1 MDNQNFQTNGS
12 TASKPQNKKILQANE
27 DFVFEPQNKEI
38 LQDLRENS
46 DTNLSKVFICHR
58 LPERTFKIRNHYF
71 PVCSRCTGIY
81 IGAFSYYIFVYFV
94 YVQYNIAVILAAL
107 ENLRFSVPQ
116 TLLCLMAILMI
127 IPTFLDG
134 LTQFFGFRE
143 SNNTLRF
150 LTGLIAGIGLGILVK
165 SVKYGLLY

>member
-1 MDNQNFQTNGS
+1 MDNQS
-12 TASKPQNKKILQANE
+12 LQE
-27 DFVFEPQNKEI
+27 SMK
-38 LQDLRENS
+38 NS

-58 LPERTFKIRNHYF
+58 LPKRTFKIRNHYF

-94 YVQYNIAVILAAL
+94 YIQYNFAL
-107 ENLRFSVPQ
+107 
-116 TLLCLMAILMI
+116 ILMVVLMI
-127 IPTFLDG
+127 LPAFSDG

-150 LTGLIAGIGLGILVK
+150 STGLIAGIGLGILVK

>member
-1 MDNQNFQTNGS
+1 MDNQN
-12 TASKPQNKKILQANE
+12 LQE
-27 DFVFEPQNKEI
+27 SI
-38 LQDLRENS
+38 ENS

-94 YVQYNIAVILAAL
+94 YVQYNIAVILAA
-107 ENLRFSVPQ
+107 
-116 TLLCLMAILMI
+116 ILMI
-127 IPTFLDG
+127 IPTFSDG

-143 SNNTLRF
+143 SNNALRF
-150 LTGLIAGIGLGILVK
+150 ATGLIAGIGLGILVK
-165 SVKYGLLY
+165 SIKWILIS